1 MEIRQATYKDLDTL
15 MKLFEGAKLIKGSKE
30 AFVNASESVS
40 PMRRI
45 LSIFAF
51 VSETDQK

>member
-45 LSIFAF
+45 LSIFAC